1 MVKINPVRAHCYSDE
16 KEEITKASDGK
27 RSSLKIDCAIDIMV
41 MTHVLN
47 VIARPALAGRGN
59 LKF

>member
-1 MVKINPVRAHCYSDE
+1 VRAHCYSDE
-16 KEEITKASDGK
+16 KEEFIKASGGK
-27 RSSLKIDCAIDIMV
+27 RSSLKIGCAIDIMV
-41 MTHVLN
+41 MTHVPN